1 MMNMKQLKYVQVL
14 AQEGSFSRAA
24 EELNISQP
32 SLSQYIKKIESQ
44 IGMPL
49 FDRSG
54 GDVRLTDAGQIYV
67 ETGKKILDLEQ
78 QMKVRFSDIA
88 ALKRGS
94 ISVGTAPFRSADMM
108 PIIAKRFQSLYPG
121 IHLVVREGTTAELME
136 GMEHGQYDLCL
147 TVKPPENDRY
157 DCEKIMDEELV
168 LAIPAADPQPAHE
181 QIPGR
186 RLPCVN
192 IRVMDGK
199 AFVMLTE
206 AQFMQQQLEKICRKH
221 RMKVEKAAVVKSLDA
236 QIGMVRAGVG
246 MALVPEGIERL
257 SGKDDVCFYSIRE
270 PLLTREVVVLWRRDR
285 ELSQAAIALKD
296 VMKQIEW

>member
-1 MMNMKQLKYVQVL
+1 M
-14 AQEGSFSRAA
+14 
-24 EELNISQP
+24 
-32 SLSQYIKKIESQ
+32 
-44 IGMPL
+44 
-49 FDRSG
+49 
-54 GDVRLTDAGQIYV
+54 
-67 ETGKKILDLEQ
+67 
-78 QMKVRFSDIA
+78 
-88 ALKRGS
+88 
-94 ISVGTAPFRSADMM
+94 
-108 PIIAKRFQSLYPG
+108 
-121 IHLVVREGTTAELME
+121 
-136 GMEHGQYDLCL
+136 
-147 TVKPPENDRY
+147 
-157 DCEKIMDEELV
+157 
-168 LAIPAADPQPAHE
+168 
-181 QIPGR
+181 
-186 RLPCVN
+186 N

-285 ELSQAAIALKD
+285 ELSQAAIAIKN